1 MLDVHPPHHGISG
14 VRDFFIHLLTITVG
28 LLIAL
33 GLEAGVE
40 ALHHRSERKEA
51 EATLREELT
60 QNRLTLVKNQ
70 KNSAQ
75 EREELAKVLAFL
87 EDLREGRKGDSSVW
101 DWNFN
106 VEPLQ
111 SAGWHTASA
120 TGALSYMSY
129 EEVQRFSEA
138 YQEQQLFE
146 EAVARAISHFGL
158 LATYGGYGH
167 DPREMKP
174 QDVESAIRD
183 VRQVI
188 SDVQAMSDMTRGA
201 LRASDDA
208 LKQ

>member
-40 ALHHRSERKEA
+40 ALHHRNERKEA

-70 KNSAQ
+70 KESNL
-75 EREELAKVLAFL
+75 ELDGLANILNFL
-87 EDLREGRKGDSSVW
+87 EDLREGKKGDPSV
-101 DWNFN
+101 FN
-106 VEPLQ
+106 MNLDVDPLQ

-120 TGALSYMSY
+120 TGALSYMRY
-129 EEVQRFSEA
+129 EEVQRFSAA

-146 EAVARAISHFGL
+146 EAVAKTFSHFTIL
-158 LATYGGYGH
+158 DTYIAKGH

-174 QDVESAIRD
+174 QDVESAIGD
-183 VRQVI
+183 VRQTMA
-188 SDVQAMSDMTRGA
+188 DVKTMADLS
-201 LRASDDA
+201 RATLIMYDDA

>member
-60 QNRLTLVKNQ
+60 QNRLTLVAMQ
-70 KNSAQ
+70 KNSDK
-75 EREELAKVLAFL
+75 ELTGLANILNFL
-87 EDLREGRKGDSSVW
+87 EDLREGKKGDPNV
-101 DWNFN
+101 FN
-106 VEPLQ
+106 IDLYVDPLQ
-111 SAGWHTASA
+111 SAGWNTAAA
-120 TGALSYMSY
+120 TGALSYMNY
-129 EEVQRFSEA
+129 GEAQRFSAA

-146 EAVARAISHFGL
+146 EAMAKTLSHFTIVS
-158 LATYGGYGH
+158 TYIGNGH
-167 DPREMKP
+167 DPRDLKP
-174 QDVESAIRD
+174 QDIESAIGN
-183 VRQVI
+183 VRTV
-188 SDVQAMSDMTRGA
+188 MSDFKTMSGVS
-201 LRASDDA
+201 RATVTLYDKA

>member
-14 VRDFFIHLLTITVG
+14 VRDFFIHLLTITAG

-40 ALHHRSERKEA
+40 AMHHRSERKEA

-60 QNRLTLVKNQ
+60 QNRVTLVKNQ
-70 KNSAQ
+70 KNSAR
-75 EREELAKVLAFL
+75 EREDLAKVLGFL
-87 EDLREGRKGDSSVW
+87 EDLREGRKDDPSVW
-101 DWNFN
+101 DWDFN
-106 VEPLQ
+106 VDPMQ

-120 TGALSYMSY
+120 IGALSYMRH
-129 EEVQRFSEA
+129 EEVQRFSAA

-146 EAVARAISHFGL
+146 EAVERAIGHFGL
-158 LATYGGYGH
+158 LATYGGNGH

-183 VRQVI
+183 VRQVMA
-188 SDVQAMSDMTRGA
+188 DVQAMSDLTRA
-201 LRASDDA
+201 TLMMYDDA
-208 LKQ
+208 LKP

>member
-14 VRDFFIHLLTITVG
+14 VRDFFIHLLTITAG

-40 ALHHRSERKEA
+40 AMHHRSERKEA

-60 QNRLTLVKNQ
+60 QNRVTLVKNQ
-70 KNSAQ
+70 KNSAR
-75 EREELAKVLAFL
+75 EREDLAKVLGFL
-87 EDLREGRKGDSSVW
+87 EDLREGRKDDPSVW
-101 DWNFN
+101 DWDFN
-106 VEPLQ
+106 VDPMQ

-120 TGALSYMSY
+120 TGALSYMHH
-129 EEVQRFSEA
+129 EEVQRFSAA

-146 EAVARAISHFGL
+146 EAVERAIGHFGL
-158 LATYGGYGH
+158 LATYGGNGH
-167 DPREMKP
+167 DPRAMKP

-183 VRQVI
+183 VRQVMA
-188 SDVQAMSDMTRGA
+188 DVQAMSDLTRA
-201 LRASDDA
+201 TLMMYDDA

>member
-40 ALHHRSERKEA
+40 AVQHRHERKEA

-60 QNRLTLVKNQ
+60 QNRVTLGSIQ
-70 KNSAQ
+70 KESN
-75 EREELAKVLAFL
+75 RELDALADVLKFL
-87 EDLREGRKGDSSVW
+87 EDLREGKKGDPSV
-101 DWNFN
+101 FN
-106 VEPLQ
+106 MDLYVDPLQ

-120 TGALSYMSY
+120 TGALSYMPY
-129 EEVQRFSEA
+129 PEVQRFSAA

-146 EAVARAISHFGL
+146 EAVAKTFSHFTI
-158 LATYGGYGH
+158 LATYIGKGH

-174 QDVESAIRD
+174 QDVESAIGD
-183 VRQVI
+183 VRQVMA
-188 SDVQAMSDMTRGA
+188 DVKTMSDLTRGT
-201 LRASDDA
+201 SKVYDDA
-208 LKQ
+208 LK